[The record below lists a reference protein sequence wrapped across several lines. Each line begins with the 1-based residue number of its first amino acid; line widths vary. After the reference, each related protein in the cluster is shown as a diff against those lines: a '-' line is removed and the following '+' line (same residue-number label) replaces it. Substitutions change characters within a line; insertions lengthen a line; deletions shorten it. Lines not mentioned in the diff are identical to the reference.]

1 MEIKSFKEDKNMA
14 DNYLNW
20 FDKNRFKNILAIIDR
35 NKFNYKNKKGEFI
48 YINIKGLVNN
58 IKHN

>member
-20 FDKNRFKNILAIIDR
+20 FDKNRFKNILAIIDS

>member
-35 NKFNYKNKKGEFI
+35 NKFNYNNKKGEFI